1 MVIVHRRGEGRT
13 PTGGRTSLNRGKR
26 RFETGSHP
34 SATRVDTETKIFTK
48 QTKSWRLIKS
58 KVHCADHVNLY
69 DPKSKT
75 YTQAKVKAVVEC
87 PANRH
92 YVRRNIMVKGAMIET
107 EKGKARVTS
116 RPGQDGTVN
125 AVLV

>member
-1 MVIVHRRGEGRT
+1 MVVVHRRDIGRT
-13 PTGGRTSLNRGKR
+13 PTGGRSAVRRGKR
-26 RFETGSHP
+26 RFETGNHP
-34 SATRVDTETKIFTK
+34 SATRIENETRITAK
-48 QTKSWRLIKS
+48 QTKACSFVKA
-58 KVHCADHVNLY
+58 KVYTADHVNLY

-75 YTQAKVKAVVEC
+75 YSQAKVKSVVEC

-92 YVRRNIMVKGAMIET
+92 YVRRNIMVKGAIIET

-116 RPGQDGTVN
+116 RPGQHGTVN

>member
-1 MVIVHRRGEGRT
+1 MVIVHRRDIGRT

-26 RFETGSHP
+26 RFEIGDHP
-34 SATRVDTETKIFTK
+34 SATRVEKETKIFTK
-48 QTKSWRLIKS
+48 QTKSWRLIKAR
-58 KVHCADHVNLY
+58 VHCTDHVNLY
-69 DPKSKT
+69 DPKSKSFV
-75 YTQAKVKAVVEC
+75 QAKVKSVVEC

-92 YVRRNIMVKGAMIET
+92 FVRRNIMVKGAIVET
-107 EKGKARVTS
+107 EKGKAKVTS

>member
-1 MVIVHRRGEGRT
+1 MVIVHRRGLGRT
-13 PTGGRTSLNRGKR
+13 STGGRSSVNRGKR
-26 RFETGSHP
+26 RFEIGDHP
-34 SATRVDTETKIFTK
+34 SATRIEAETKIVTK
-48 QTKSWRLIKS
+48 QTKSWRLIKA

-75 YTQAKVKAVVEC
+75 YSQAKVKAVVEC

-92 YVRRNIMVKGAMIET
+92 YVRRNIMVKGAVIET
-107 EKGKARVTS
+107 EKGKAKVTS